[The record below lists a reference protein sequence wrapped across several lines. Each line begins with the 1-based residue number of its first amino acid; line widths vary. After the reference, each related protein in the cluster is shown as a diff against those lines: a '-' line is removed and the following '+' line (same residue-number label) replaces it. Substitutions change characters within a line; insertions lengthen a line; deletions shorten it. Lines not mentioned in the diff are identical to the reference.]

1 MRAREQVAERTPPES
16 RSEPA
21 PWWWGTNRPGGVY
34 YAGRVHVVHPDQ
46 PDEALCELPVTDV
59 CEVRPPVP
67 ETLCPDCCVRA
78 MTVSYPPFAAVPEP
92 ADGERAVD
100 PHWFSGPSDQPLA
113 LPGSM
118 AERTAVMPVIGPG
131 DDP

>member
-1 MRAREQVAERTPPES
+1 MRARELVAEQTPPGP

-46 PDEALCELPVTDV
+46 PRQALCELPVTDV
-59 CEVRPPVP
+59 WEVRPPVP

-78 MTVSYPPFAAVPEP
+78 MTVSYPPFAAVPEQ
-92 ADGERAVD
+92 AAGGNAQDSG
-100 PHWFSGPSDQPLA
+100 WFSGLA
-113 LPGSM
+113 EHSSASPESM
-118 AERTAVMPVIGPG
+118 TEQTVVMPLISPD